1 MWAAQKDVSYAFK
14 ICIVG
19 AGGVGKTCLFNRFCF
34 NSYNV
39 NTEMTIGIS
48 FHSTYLKIKL
58 NNEQDNNQE
67 KFVLN
72 SIFDMS
78 GQERFRPLI
87 QKFIEGSNG
96 ALLVFDPLSFST
108 FQQLEFW
115 YNQIIENATQTNIPI
130 LLVASKSDLLDKTP
144 KSQIVSEDLI
154 EDFITRN
161 NIKGFYKTSALENRN
176 VLEVFKDL
184 TNLMLK
190 SSDCPAFV
198 I

>member
-58 NNEQDNNQE
+58 NNEQENNQE

-87 QKFIEGSNG
+87 QKFIFV
-96 ALLVFDPLSFST
+96 ALLYRFVGPNE
-108 FQQLEFW
+108 Q
-115 YNQIIENATQTNIPI
+115 ENSLP
-130 LLVASKSDLLDKTP
+130 
-144 KSQIVSEDLI
+144 
-154 EDFITRN
+154 F
-161 NIKGFYKTSALENRN
+161 AL
-176 VLEVFKDL
+176 
-184 TNLMLK
+184 
-190 SSDCPAFV
+190 
-198 I
+198 